1 MALLLY
7 ILLTRLKYQN
17 LQRAITRFF
26 FFFFFQ
32 ILEVIRSPT
41 YHSLSG
47 CQVSRLTCRNFQ
59 RAITQEK
66 KQKKKHNYPRY
77 PSMHPPS
84 PPTSQNYLS
93 TRLALKYHSERKNHL
108 YLTHTEFVMYFKTL
122 LLRFCL
128 FFFFVCF
135 FVFWRI
141 FLFSICVFI
150 INARK
155 YFNWQSSNLG
165 MHIGLDSHLFD
176 RGFNIF

>member
-26 FFFFFQ
+26 FFCFQ

-66 KQKKKHNYPRY
+66 KPNTITPVT
-77 PSMHPPS
+77 PPCTPPPPS

-122 LLRFCL
+122 LLRFFFFFF
-128 FFFFVCF
+128 FFFFV
-135 FVFWRI
+135 
-141 FLFSICVFI
+141 FLFFGEYSCSAFV
-150 INARK
+150 
-155 YFNWQSSNLG
+155 YS
-165 MHIGLDSHLFD
+165 
-176 RGFNIF
+176 